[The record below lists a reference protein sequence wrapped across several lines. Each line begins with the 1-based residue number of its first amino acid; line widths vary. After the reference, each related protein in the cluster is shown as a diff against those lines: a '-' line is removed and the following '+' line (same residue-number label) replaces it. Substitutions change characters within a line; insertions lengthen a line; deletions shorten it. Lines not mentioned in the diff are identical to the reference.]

1 MYEIKT
7 EDLYEDLYEDFSTGS
22 KYYDNWKNS
31 VVGKIKD
38 ETASVGI
45 KYFVGLKLKMYLFL
59 VDDSSWT

>member
-7 EDLYEDLYEDFSTGS
+7 EDLYEDLYEDFSTRS

-38 ETASVGI
+38 ETASVRI